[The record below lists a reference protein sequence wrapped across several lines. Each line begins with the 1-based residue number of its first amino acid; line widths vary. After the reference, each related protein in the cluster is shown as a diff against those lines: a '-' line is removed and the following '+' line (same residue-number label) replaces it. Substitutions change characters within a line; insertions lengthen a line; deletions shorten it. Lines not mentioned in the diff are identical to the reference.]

1 MKYFVIFLLLL
12 PLVSNAQDAS
22 DIVKWERESIAL
34 GEVTRGDKVS
44 ETFVFT
50 NVSDSDVEIDIV
62 NTCVCTEA
70 KWPQYPI
77 EPGESAKIEFIFDTN
92 EKDDDH
98 PVEIDVYFANIHPK
112 TGNPYS
118 TFLNYTFTWA
128 E

>member
-1 MKYFVIFLLLL
+1 LL
-12 PLVSNAQDAS
+12 PLLSVAQDAS
-22 DIVKWERESIAL
+22 DIVKWEQESIAL
-34 GEVTRGDKVS
+34 GEVIKGDKVS

-77 EPGESAKIEFIFDTN
+77 EPGESAKIEFVFDTK

-98 PVEIDVYFANIHPK
+98 PVEIDVYFANIDPE

-118 TFLNYTFTWA
+118 TFLSYTFSWA
-128 E
+128 K

>member
-1 MKYFVIFLLLL
+1 MKYVVIFLLL
-12 PLVSNAQDAS
+12 PLLSVAQDAS
-22 DIVKWERESIAL
+22 DIVKWEQESIAL
-34 GEVTRGDKVS
+34 GQVTKGDKVS

-50 NVSDSDVEIDIV
+50 NVSDSQVEIDIV

-77 EPGESAKIEFIFDTN
+77 EPGESAKIDFVFDTN

-98 PVEIDVYFANIHPK
+98 PVEIDVYFANIDPE

-118 TFLNYTFTWA
+118 TFLNYTFSWSK
-128 E
+128 

>member
-1 MKYFVIFLLLL
+1 MTK
-12 PLVSNAQDAS
+12 
-22 DIVKWERESIAL
+22 
-34 GEVTRGDKVS
+34 GDKVS